1 MGKDNFSSSWCNWC
15 KYSKAEWQVNC
26 DVNNNDMLWD
36 INGINVQVDCNV
48 AHGFTDARMRGV
60 WLSPKSLIPFA
71 QIIFSGFHAG
81 IGIGNRLIEH
91 LEEFIDVDDENISH
105 EEFQLRASKESSEN
119 NIKHLRNLKEVWN
132 KSPDGGRLLQ
142 KKRDKIKRLDV
153 ELNQSL
159 DEASI
164 AIKSSE
170 KKSFES

>member
-1 MGKDNFSSSWCNWC
+1 MACN
-15 KYSKAEWQVNC
+15 
-26 DVNNNDMLWD
+26 
-36 INGINVQVDCNV
+36 
-48 AHGFTDARMRGV
+48 
-60 WLSPKSLIPFA
+60 
-71 QIIFSGFHAG
+71 
-81 IGIGNRLIEH
+81 NRLIEH
-91 LEEFIDVDDENISH
+91 LEEFIDVDVENISH
-105 EEFQLRASKESSEN
+105 KEFQLRASKESSEN